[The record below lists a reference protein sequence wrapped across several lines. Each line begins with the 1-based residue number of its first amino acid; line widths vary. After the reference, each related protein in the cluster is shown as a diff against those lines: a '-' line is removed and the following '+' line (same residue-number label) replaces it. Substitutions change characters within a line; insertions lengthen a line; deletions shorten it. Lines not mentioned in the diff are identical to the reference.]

1 MQMSEAARRLQRGA
15 SLVSYGFL
23 EERRSYFSKEARVIH
38 EQGPCFQDVRN
49 IINILIA
56 ATEAGFGAR
65 ENWQVGHGREM
76 GALKVESWKA
86 VCLLTRMAQRLSE

>member
-65 ENWQVGHGREM
+65 KTGRWDTGEKWE
-76 GALKVESWKA
+76 L
-86 VCLLTRMAQRLSE
+86 